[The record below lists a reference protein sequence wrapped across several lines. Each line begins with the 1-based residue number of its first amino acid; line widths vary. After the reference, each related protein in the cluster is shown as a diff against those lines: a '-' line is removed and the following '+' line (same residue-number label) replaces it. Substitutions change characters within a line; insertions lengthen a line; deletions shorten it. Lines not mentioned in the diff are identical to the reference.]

1 MLIYDILI
9 ILNVFFAG
17 FIVFHERKQPAGT
30 WAWLMVVLI
39 LPYVGFFLYLAI
51 GLDSKKDRIFYQK
64 YKRDFA
70 LYEECIKHN
79 VMQLHTL
86 DLSENNVFHNFKDM
100 IFMNENAGNGI
111 LTDNNRITLFSEGNT
126 KFKSLLDDINS
137 AKHFIFLQYYIVRR
151 DSLGKSLVE
160 ALTKKAEEGVEVRF
174 LIDGIG
180 SFFTSKK
187 LFAPLTKAKGKFAI
201 FLSPYFFRLNF
212 RNHRKLAIIDGKI
225 GMIGGLNI
233 GNEYLGLDK
242 RFGFWRDSHMRVVG
256 NAVKEMTLRFIMDWN
271 FCSKDKFSNIRSY
284 FPELSYPKNINMQ
297 IVSSGPDTK
306 WQTIHYAYV
315 KMINEA
321 EKSIFIQTPYFV
333 PDDSVFESLRIAAL
347 SGIDVR
353 IMIPAKPDH
362 PFVYWA
368 SLSYL
373 GQLLDAGV
381 KCYKYENGFLH
392 SKTLIID
399 SSVSSLGTANM
410 DMRSFRLN
418 FEINA
423 FIFNEQI
430 AKQLEEQ
437 FFIDINSST
446 QILLEHYQKRSAVTK
461 IKESVSRLISPLL

>member
-9 ILNVFFAG
+9 ILNVFFAA

-70 LYEECIKHN
+70 LFEECIKHS
-79 VMQLHTL
+79 VMQFQTPENQNSVPQ
-86 DLSENNVFHNFKDM
+86 DLADM
-100 IFMNENAGNGI
+100 VFMNESAGKGI
-111 LTDNNRITLFSEGNT
+111 LTDNNRITLFHEGNT
-126 KFKSLLDDINS
+126 KFESLLDDIKS

-151 DSLGKSLVE
+151 DSLGKSIVE
-160 ALTKKAEEGVEVRF
+160 ALTEKAQEGVEVRF

-180 SFFTSKK
+180 SFFTPKK
-187 LFAPLTKAKGKFAI
+187 LFAPLIKVKGKFAV
-201 FLSPYFFRLNF
+201 FFSPYFFRINF

-233 GNEYLGLDK
+233 GNEYLGLHK
-242 RFGFWRDSHMRVVG
+242 RFGFWRDSHMRVSG
-256 NAVKEMTLRFIMDWN
+256 DAVKEMTLRFIMDWN
-271 FCSKDKFSNIRSY
+271 FCSKDKFSNIQSY
-284 FPELSYPKNINMQ
+284 FPPLNYPKNTNMQ

-306 WQTIHYAYV
+306 WQSIHYAYV
-315 KMINEA
+315 KMISKA
-321 EKSIFIQTPYFV
+321 KKSIFIQTPYFV
-333 PDDSVFESLRIAAL
+333 PDDSVYECLRIAAL

-399 SSVSSLGTANM
+399 SSVSSVGTANM

-423 FIFNEQI
+423 FIYDPAI
-430 AKQLEEQ
+430 ALQLEEQ
-437 FFIDINSST
+437 FFLDINSST